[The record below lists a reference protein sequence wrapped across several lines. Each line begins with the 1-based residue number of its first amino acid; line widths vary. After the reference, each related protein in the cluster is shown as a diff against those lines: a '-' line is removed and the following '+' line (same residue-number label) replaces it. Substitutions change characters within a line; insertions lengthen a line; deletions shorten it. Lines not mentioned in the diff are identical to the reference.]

1 MEDVMIF
8 TTRMRD
14 SFLCK
19 INPLTKLFFLI
30 ILSISI
36 SFASNTGVFL
46 FSFAILF
53 LAIVNKLPFKDLY
66 KGTTFFFILAILIF
80 ITELSFG
87 YFNALAQALK
97 FLTIVLAS
105 LIFTDTTTPND
116 TARSLSSFL
125 YPVLKEKANTFG
137 FIIELTL
144 SMIPKILETSK
155 KILDARKCRGERML
169 KHPIKMLTGFSIT
182 LFTNLFDQISSYA
195 DGLESRVYT
204 NEVKRKAKPYSYHD
218 LIALLVLSLVVG
230 GTIWIKWY

>member
-19 INPLTKLFFLI
+19 INPLTKLIFLLA
-30 ILSISI
+30 LSVSI
-36 SFASNTGVFL
+36 SFASNTVVFIL
-46 FSFAILF
+46 SFAILV
-53 LAIVNKLPFKDLY
+53 LAILNKLPFKDLY

-87 YFNALAQALK
+87 YINALAQALK

-116 TARSLSSFL
+116 TARSISSFL
-125 YPVLKEKANTFG
+125 YPILKERANTFG

-144 SMIPKILETSK
+144 SMIPNILETSK

-169 KHPIKMLTGFSIT
+169 LHPIRMLTGFSIT
-182 LFTNLFDQISSYA
+182 LFTNLFEHISSYA
-195 DGLESRVYT
+195 DGLESRLYT
-204 NEVKRKAKPYSYHD
+204 NLVRRKERPYSYHD
-218 LIALLVLSLVVG
+218 LIAFLVLSLVVG
-230 GTIWIKWY
+230 GTIWIK